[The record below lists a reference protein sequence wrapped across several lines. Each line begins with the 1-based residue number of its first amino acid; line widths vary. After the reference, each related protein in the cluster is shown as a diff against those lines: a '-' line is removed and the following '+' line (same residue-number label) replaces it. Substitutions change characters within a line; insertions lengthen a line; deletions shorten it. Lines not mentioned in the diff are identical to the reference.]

1 MSDEKNTT
9 TEEYIELM
17 DIKMKYGA
25 PDLKKLY
32 KKYISRGLIIALAIH
47 IVLISAYVLTVYL
60 EKLSAERLD
69 EQFSRTIELSDL
81 DTPPGTDEEEPPA
94 PEVEVPE
101 KFIPLKDLE
110 ALIPEPVAKEKSEIL
125 TTKTQDALEEIK
137 APVSSEGDENAPN
150 IDYLGKIKVK
160 EKKIEKKL
168 EKKEEKKVKKTYQ
181 QFEVEKAPVAVNL
194 GSVRSSMRYPEIARS
209 SGMEGRVTAKV
220 LVGTNGSIIK
230 IGGLSGP
237 SVFHSEVRSK
247 IRNLQ
252 FTPALQNGVPVRC
265 WVSVPFNFK
274 LSTKFKKQQEEEE
287 EEEEEESEE

>member
-1 MSDEKNTT
+1 MSTQEKPTQ
-9 TEEYIELM
+9 EVYKEPME
-17 DIKMKYGA
+17 IKMQYGA
-25 PDLKKLY
+25 PDLKRLY
-32 KKYISRGLIIALAIH
+32 KKYAGRGLLIAVIIH
-47 IVLISAYVLTVYL
+47 VVLISSYVLTVYL
-60 EKLSAERLD
+60 ERLSAERLD

-81 DTPPGTDEEEPPA
+81 DTPPATDEEEPPA
-94 PEVEVPE
+94 PEVEIPE

-125 TTKTQDALEEIK
+125 TTKTQEALEDIK

-150 IDYLGKIKVK
+150 IEYLGKIKLK
-160 EKKIEKKL
+160 EKDIEKKIEKKD
-168 EKKEEKKVKKTYQ
+168 EKKVKKNYQ

-194 GSVRSSMRYPEIARS
+194 GSIRSSMRYPEIARS
-209 SGMEGRVTAKV
+209 SGIEGRVTAKV

-230 IGGLSGP
+230 IGGMSGP
-237 SVFHSEVRSK
+237 SVFHNEVRSK
-247 IRNLQ
+247 IDNLQ

-274 LSTKFKKQQEEEE
+274 LSSSFKKQQEK

>member
-209 SGMEGRVTAKV
+209 SGIEGRVTAKV
-220 LVGTNGSIIK
+220 LVGTNGSIVK
-230 IGGLSGP
+230 IGGMSGP

-247 IRNLQ
+247 IRSLQ

-274 LSTKFKKQQEEEE
+274 LSSKFKKQQEEEE
-287 EEEEEESEE
+287 EEEEIEE